1 MFSVI
6 LISCSSINNVKNV
19 PEHIDYD
26 DSKVVQNE
34 IQRINSF
41 MESEP
46 VRALWRAI
54 LLGDEEMISRTKEN
68 LWNLYTRAVDE
79 KNYYEAMKYLKSLET
94 AGFSDFEKLLSE
106 RYSIEELS
114 KLFLQEVPG
123 LQSDNEKRPKTIADC
138 MEATV
143 TIWVDRGIK
152 VQNGSGYAD
161 IVIGSGFFIDR
172 RGYLVTNYH
181 VIDSMVNP
189 KYEGYSRLYIK
200 LLEDSDTKI
209 PAKVIGYDSVLDLAL

>member
-94 AGFSDFEKLLSE
+94 AGFSDFEKLVSE
-106 RYSIEELS
+106 KYSIEELS

-123 LQSDNEKRPKTIADC
+123 LQSDNEKR
-138 MEATV
+138 
-143 TIWVDRGIK
+143 R
-152 VQNGSGYAD
+152 S
-161 IVIGSGFFIDR
+161 
-172 RGYLVTNYH
+172 
-181 VIDSMVNP
+181 
-189 KYEGYSRLYIK
+189 
-200 LLEDSDTKI
+200 
-209 PAKVIGYDSVLDLAL
+209 

>member
-54 LLGDEEMISRTKEN
+54 LLGDEEIISRTKEN

-114 KLFLQEVPG
+114 KLLLPR
-123 LQSDNEKRPKTIADC
+123 S
-138 MEATV
+138 
-143 TIWVDRGIK
+143 
-152 VQNGSGYAD
+152 
-161 IVIGSGFFIDR
+161 FFR
-172 RGYLVTNYH
+172 
-181 VIDSMVNP
+181 
-189 KYEGYSRLYIK
+189 
-200 LLEDSDTKI
+200 
-209 PAKVIGYDSVLDLAL
+209 A

>member
-1 MFSVI
+1 MFFNTFRFKKNRLVSFFLFILNIFIFSVI

-26 DSKVVQNE
+26 DSNVVQNE

-41 MESEP
+41 MESKP

-54 LLGDEEMISRTKEN
+54 LLGDEEIISRTKEN

-106 RYSIEELS
+106 RCSIEELS
-114 KLFLQEVPG
+114 KLFL
-123 LQSDNEKRPKTIADC
+123 
-138 MEATV
+138 
-143 TIWVDRGIK
+143 
-152 VQNGSGYAD
+152 
-161 IVIGSGFFIDR
+161 
-172 RGYLVTNYH
+172 
-181 VIDSMVNP
+181 
-189 KYEGYSRLYIK
+189 
-200 LLEDSDTKI
+200 
-209 PAKVIGYDSVLDLAL
+209 

>member
-1 MFSVI
+1 MISVI

-54 LLGDEEMISRTKEN
+54 LLGDEEIISRAKEN

-106 RYSIEELS
+106 KYSIEELS
-114 KLFLQEVPG
+114 KLFLQEVP
-123 LQSDNEKRPKTIADC
+123 
-138 MEATV
+138 
-143 TIWVDRGIK
+143 
-152 VQNGSGYAD
+152 
-161 IVIGSGFFIDR
+161 
-172 RGYLVTNYH
+172 
-181 VIDSMVNP
+181 
-189 KYEGYSRLYIK
+189 YS
-200 LLEDSDTKI
+200 
-209 PAKVIGYDSVLDLAL
+209 

>member
-1 MFSVI
+1 MFFNTFRFKKNRLVSFFLFVLNIFMFSVI

-54 LLGDEEMISRTKEN
+54 LLGDEEIISRTKEN

-79 KNYYEAMKYLKSLET
+79 KNYYEAIKYLKSLET

-123 LQSDNEKRPKTIADC
+123 LQSDNEKR
-138 MEATV
+138 
-143 TIWVDRGIK
+143 R
-152 VQNGSGYAD
+152 S
-161 IVIGSGFFIDR
+161 
-172 RGYLVTNYH
+172 
-181 VIDSMVNP
+181 
-189 KYEGYSRLYIK
+189 
-200 LLEDSDTKI
+200 
-209 PAKVIGYDSVLDLAL
+209 